1 MELQIGRLATGIVI
15 LITVSVV
22 VSSPNTRR
30 FDSDGEE
37 PMRAAAAVEGD
48 IGGSSR
54 ASFTGD
60 RLTEDVVNRRLFEPT
75 LLDILE
81 SMDAM
86 PVSIE
91 PVLVSMSEAAEEL
104 TEVDNWS
111 DQSVSRGPS
120 LL

>member
-1 MELQIGRLATGIVI
+1 LQIGRLATGIVI

-37 PMRAAAAVEGD
+37 PMRAAAVEGD